1 MHTSE
6 RVVKSNIQCHFHE
19 INPSI
24 AQRSCVR
31 SYGIMPSET
40 RRSTTFS
47 AALSCQSTDVAA
59 NPMFYEL
66 VFLFWHTDTNACFIL
81 LSPRFPFPSS
91 SSSFPS
97 LIILPTSPSSHST
110 IYLLPSSF
118 HLVFFT
124 FLHLFPSPHPSV
136 PSLLLSTP
144 QVRIAGA
151 SLISPRRR
159 REVSNDRH

>member
-1 MHTSE
+1 
-6 RVVKSNIQCHFHE
+6 
-19 INPSI
+19 
-24 AQRSCVR
+24 
-31 SYGIMPSET
+31 MPSET

-47 AALSCQSTDVAA
+47 AVLSCQGTDVAA

-81 LSPRFPFPSS
+81 LSPRFAFPSS
-91 SSSFPS
+91 SSSSFSS
-97 LIILPTSPSSHST
+97 LIILSTSPSSHST

-124 FLHLFPSPHPSV
+124 FLHLFSSLHPSV